1 MSGSPLRGSVAKAF
15 CLVVICTA
23 IVGIAACG
31 QSHPSE
37 LIGADHSA
45 SPTSAYPLAVDLN
58 RVGKYP
64 SETKSGAGYF
74 YDDVLEYRVWFY
86 PKGGGDDQYKAFAQY
101 EQALAFSKATPDA
114 EEPLV
119 LVRQRQWIDE
129 PDPGHY
135 VPESGERITEWQVR
149 WLSGSKRTADS
160 IAEFMKHPRPV
171 RN

>member
-1 MSGSPLRGSVAKAF
+1 MSGSALRDSVAKAF
-15 CLVVICTA
+15 CLVVICAA
-23 IVGIAACG
+23 IVGVVACG
-31 QSHPSE
+31 QSQPRE

-101 EQALAFSKATPDA
+101 EQALAFSKSTPDSQ
-114 EEPLV
+114 EPLV
-119 LVRQRQWIDE
+119 LV
-129 PDPGHY
+129 
-135 VPESGERITEWQVR
+135 
-149 WLSGSKRTADS
+149 
-160 IAEFMKHPRPV
+160 
-171 RN
+171 